1 MLAFC
6 FHSSI
11 RHCHRDTEQ
20 DNNSYAKGTIKAAKL
35 WWNHGGCEHSI
46 WRNNSDGKIA
56 TSRNW
61 HTPKLHVIQSL
72 RVYHTQEG
80 HYGDLGANRSLQHIF
95 LLKQCSEIKCW
106 DLWKKVTLHVR
117 LVWLHLLYIC
127 CFLAYVK
134 GSSKGI
140 CNAKR
145 TQIKCNII

>member
-11 RHCHRDTEQ
+11 RHCHREC
-20 DNNSYAKGTIKAAKL
+20 KGTKGTLKAAKL

-46 WRNNSDGKIA
+46 WRNISHGKIV

-80 HYGDLGANRSLQHIF
+80 RYGDLGANRSLQYIF

-117 LVWLHLLYIC
+117 LVRLHLLYMC
-127 CFLAYVK
+127 CCLAYVK